1 MQNAPQGIRIFA
13 LPFSVSPYPK
23 AALKK
28 MRQKKTENLILQHR
42 FRSFN
47 LNRIT
52 DSSSSVSYP
61 VKTDGPEDECEGG
74 F

>member
-28 MRQKKTENLILQHR
+28 MRQKKTER
-42 FRSFN
+42 FDFATPLPSFN
-47 LNRIT
+47 LNHIT